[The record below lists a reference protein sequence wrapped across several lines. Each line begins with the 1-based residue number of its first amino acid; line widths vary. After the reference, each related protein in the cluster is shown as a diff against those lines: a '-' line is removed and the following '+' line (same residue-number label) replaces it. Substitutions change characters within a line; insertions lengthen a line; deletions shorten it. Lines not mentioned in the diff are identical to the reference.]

1 MGGVVVEAAVAADTE
16 GVEGTDTSSDPAAV
30 TRDQTISGGV
40 VEAAAVGD
48 LAGVAAVTGQ

>member
-1 MGGVVVEAAVAADTE
+1 MVVEAAVAADTE
-16 GVEGTDTSSDPAAV
+16 GVEETDTSSDPAAV